1 MYYIEVVVKKKND
14 QLLMIIFLKEDM
26 LKVLFDRKSE
36 LNNDYGYYK
45 ENKDND
51 DSGGSKI
58 ERFKENEDVIVLLL
72 FKDINNKL
80 LILGIKNVV
89 YI

>member
-36 LNNDYGYYK
+36 LNNDYGNYK